1 MICIS
6 DSLSYEAD
14 AFILDADG
22 ERIGFQ
28 KQMKALGM
36 NFSNKPNMWAQ
47 VRAIQRG
54 IRSRYWTLRNL
65 KASGFSSDELVTVY
79 KTIIRP
85 VADYCCP
92 VYHSSLTEEQ
102 DYELEKLQKGALKCI
117 YGPGISAR
125 QMRDLS
131 GLPSLRQ
138 RRIDITDKFAR
149 KLAANPLFAKWFPL
163 KNTRSSARHGKQS
176 ELYLETKAR
185 CDCLKNSPVERKTG
199 QRIRKTHA

>member
-22 ERIGFQ
+22 ERIGCQ
-28 KQMKALGM
+28 KHMKALGM
-36 NFSNKPNMWAQ
+36 HFSSRPNMWAQ
-47 VRAIQRG
+47 VRAIKKG

-65 KASGFSSDELVTVY
+65 KASGFSTEKLVTVY

-102 DYELEKLQKGALKCI
+102 DYKLEKLKNGALKCI

-125 QMRDLS
+125 QMSDLS
-131 GLPSLRQ
+131 DFTTLRQ
-138 RRIDITDKFAR
+138 RRIDITDKFAK

-163 KNTRSSARHGKQS
+163 KNTRSSIRNGKQP
-176 ELYLETKAR
+176 EIYLETKAR
-185 CDCLKNSPVERKTG
+185 CDRLKNSPSIIIG
-199 QRIRKTHA
+199 DG